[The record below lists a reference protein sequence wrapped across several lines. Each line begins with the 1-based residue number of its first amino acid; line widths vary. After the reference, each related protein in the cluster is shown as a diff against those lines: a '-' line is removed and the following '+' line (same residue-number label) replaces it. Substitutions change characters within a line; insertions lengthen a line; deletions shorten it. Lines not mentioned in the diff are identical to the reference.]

1 MCSISYKYDGVSV
14 LEQSLKNIQSDDR
27 ASSVELSLAAKFFNV
42 QKFTCAIYLHEP
54 CKFCNRLQQC
64 LFSMFKNFHRS
75 GFQFC
80 VRSCPPEI
88 RRVKLK
94 KLLNVILLVI
104 SIFIFKW
111 FREIPFKSYHGS
123 TFLTNLSQ
131 LSSQIL
137 PVKFPR
143 KGLLIC
149 LKTYRRKISLS

>member
-54 CKFCNRLQQC
+54 CKFCNRLPQR

-75 GFQFC
+75 DFQFC

-88 RRVKLK
+88 RRVKPK
-94 KLLNVILLVI
+94 KLLNVILPVI
-104 SIFIFKW
+104 SIFSFKW
-111 FREIPFKSYHGS
+111 FREFPFESYHGS
-123 TFLTNLSQ
+123 MFLTNLSQ

-137 PVKFPR
+137 SVEFPR